1 MRLNKVGKQL
11 KVPPFREVCMRLKSI
26 KLPNTCFQGSI
37 SLEQT
42 LADRVSVRS
51 YSKQALALEHIGQL
65 LWAGQGYRNALGL
78 RTAPSAGALYPLE
91 LYLITEEGVYNYIPK
106 DHRMEPRVEGD
117 TRPSL
122 STAALGQECISQ
134 APATFLLAAVFSRI
148 ETKYGKERSPQYIY
162 LEAGHV
168 AQNIL
173 LQATA
178 LGLAGVPV
186 GAFHEKHVSEVLQ
199 LPGEHYPVYLIPIG
213 FAE

>member
-1 MRLNKVGKQL
+1 MQ
-11 KVPPFREVCMRLKSI
+11 LKSI
-26 KLPNTCFQGSI
+26 ELPNPSSLGSI
-37 SLEQT
+37 SLEK
-42 LADRVSVRS
+42 AIGNRESVRS
-51 YSKQALALEHIGQL
+51 FTKQALSLDHIGQI
-65 LWAGQGYRNALGL
+65 LWAGQGLRGSASHRNV
-78 RTAPSAGALYPLE
+78 PSAGALYPLE
-91 LYLITEEGVYNYIPK
+91 LYLVIEEGVYHYVPK
-106 DHRMEPRVEGD
+106 GHRMEPHVEGD
-117 TRPSL
+117 IRFSL
-122 STAALGQECISQ
+122 SNAALGQEFIAQ
-134 APATFLLAAVFSRI
+134 APATFLLTAVFSRI